1 MHVSVHKTVESSDR
15 AIKPIY
21 SVIAGQ
27 MIRAWQQYFNHSAAI
42 LPSNCPSNIMT
53 HRSRSGGPQ
62 TQHVQ
67 RKKNNNLPRKP
78 RPEPRIEED
87 PNATPPPQAH
97 PLSSTPTT
105 FDILALIRHSLAPT
119 ITSPDFK
126 GTVQTIK
133 GLLYDKKWLEAF
145 GDEELLDAYAGRWV
159 PSRVLC
165 FRELFAES
173 GELRKVI
180 SGTDEVA
187 GDDVPEPEK
196 GESSKGK
203 SKIVSLGGGAGTEIL
218 AIASLIHGQRLL
230 DRQNGEEF
238 SDRYP
243 DWVGVD
249 YGPWNGVLE
258 KFSSAFTS
266 LWHLDL
272 PSPCHQM
279 DLLKSVSP
287 DPLLLLISGDTSL
300 VTLIFTI
307 CELMAQSRPGT
318 IRLIRNLTTNLRS
331 GGMLLVADS
340 ASDIAEFELG
350 SSGRKWPVYMVLDA
364 MLLGTKD
371 AEGQAQ
377 WVKVESEDSRW
388 FRLPEGVADNWPVKL
403 ENTRYWYR
411 LYRRV

>member
-1 MHVSVHKTVESSDR
+1 
-15 AIKPIY
+15 
-21 SVIAGQ
+21 
-27 MIRAWQQYFNHSAAI
+27 
-42 LPSNCPSNIMT
+42 MT

-97 PLSSTPTT
+97 PLSSIPTT

-173 GELRKVI
+173 EELRKVI
-180 SGTDEVA
+180 SGSDEVA
-187 GDDVPEPEK
+187 GDHVPETEK

-287 DPLLLLISGDTSL
+287 DPLLPLISGDTSL

>member
-1 MHVSVHKTVESSDR
+1 
-15 AIKPIY
+15 
-21 SVIAGQ
+21 
-27 MIRAWQQYFNHSAAI
+27 
-42 LPSNCPSNIMT
+42 MT

-173 GELRKVI
+173 EELRKVI
-180 SGTDEVA
+180 IGSEEVVGEDGEEA
-187 GDDVPEPEK
+187 EQ
-196 GESSKGK
+196 GESSKTKSK

-230 DRQNGEEF
+230 DRQNGEES

-249 YGPWNGVLE
+249 FGPWSGVLE

-279 DLLKSVSP
+279 DLLKSASP
-287 DPLLLLISGDTSL
+287 NPLLPLISGDTSL

-307 CELMAQSRPGT
+307 CELMSQSRPGT
-318 IRLIRNLTTNLRS
+318 IRLIRDLTTNLRS

-371 AEGQAQ
+371 EEGKAQ

>member
-1 MHVSVHKTVESSDR
+1 
-15 AIKPIY
+15 
-21 SVIAGQ
+21 
-27 MIRAWQQYFNHSAAI
+27 
-42 LPSNCPSNIMT
+42 MT

-62 TQHVQ
+62 AQHVQ
-67 RKKNNNLPRKP
+67 RKKTNLPRKP
-78 RPEPRIEED
+78 RPEPKIEED
-87 PNATPPPQAH
+87 PNATPPPEAH
-97 PLSSTPTT
+97 PLSSLPTT

-173 GELRKVI
+173 EELRNFI
-180 SGTDEVA
+180 CGMIEGS
-187 GDDVPEPEK
+187 GDDDEEAAPK
-196 GESSKGK
+196 AESSKSK
-203 SKIVSLGGGAGTEIL
+203 SRIVSLGGGAGTEIL
-218 AIASLIHGQRLL
+218 AIASLIHGQRLQ
-230 DRQNGEEF
+230 DRQEGKEP
-238 SDRYP
+238 STQYP
-243 DWVGVD
+243 SWVGVD
-249 YGPWNGVLE
+249 FGPWSGVLE
-258 KFSSAFTS
+258 KFSDAFTS

-279 DLLKSVSP
+279 DLLKPASP
-287 DPLLLLISGDTSL
+287 DPLLPLISGDTSL

-307 CELMAQSRPGT
+307 CELMSQSRPGT
-318 IRLIRNLTTNLRS
+318 IRLIRNLTSNLRS
-331 GGMLLVADS
+331 GGLLLVADS

-371 AEGQAQ
+371 EEGKSQ

>member
-1 MHVSVHKTVESSDR
+1 MSYVYVVQGDAAR
-15 AIKPIY
+15 RCGA
-21 SVIAGQ
+21 A
-27 MIRAWQQYFNHSAAI
+27 RAWSQDFSRRITI
-42 LPSNCPSNIMT
+42 LPFIASLPQYINMT

-62 TQHVQ
+62 AQHVQ
-67 RKKNNNLPRKP
+67 RKKINLPRKP
-78 RPEPRIEED
+78 RPEPKIEED
-87 PNATPPPQAH
+87 PNATPPPEAH
-97 PLSSTPTT
+97 PSSSTPTT

-145 GDEELLDAYAGRWV
+145 GDEELLEAYAGRWV

-173 GELRKVI
+173 EELRKAVC
-180 SGTDEVA
+180 
-187 GDDVPEPEK
+187 
-196 GESSKGK
+196 GESDGAAEAGEGEGQSESSMGK
-203 SKIVSLGGGAGTEIL
+203 SRIVSLGGGAGTEVL

-230 DRQNGEEF
+230 DRREGMEP
-238 SDRYP
+238 STSYP
-243 DWVGVD
+243 SWTGVD
-249 YGPWNGVLE
+249 FGPWSGVLE
-258 KFSSAFTS
+258 KFSDAFES

-272 PSPCHQM
+272 PSPCQQM
-279 DLLKSVSP
+279 DLLKPRSP
-287 DPLLLLISGDTSL
+287 DPLVPLLGGHTSL

-307 CELMAQSRPGT
+307 CELMSQSRPGT
-318 IRLIRNLTTNLRS
+318 IRLMRDLTTNLRS
-331 GGMLLVADS
+331 GGLLLVADS

-371 AEGQAQ
+371 EEGKAQ
-377 WVKVESEDSRW
+377 WTKVESEDSRW

>member
-173 GELRKVI
+173 EELRKVI
-180 SGTDEVA
+180 SGSDEVA
-187 GDDVPEPEK
+187 GDDVPETEK

-287 DPLLLLISGDTSL
+287 DPLLPLISGDTSL

-364 MLLGTKD
+364 TLLGTKD
-371 AEGQAQ
+371 AEG
-377 WVKVESEDSRW
+377 
-388 FRLPEGVADNWPVKL
+388 
-403 ENTRYWYR
+403 
-411 LYRRV
+411 

>member
-1 MHVSVHKTVESSDR
+1 MTEDIYGTHLSIDAGRR
-15 AIKPIY
+15 A
-21 SVIAGQ
+21 
-27 MIRAWQQYFNHSAAI
+27 RAWLKISVVQAAI
-42 LPSNCPSNIMT
+42 LPFNHHTNIMT

-62 TQHVQ
+62 SQHVQ
-67 RKKNNNLPRKP
+67 RKKNNLPRKP
-78 RPEPRIEED
+78 RPEPKIEED
-87 PNATPPPQAH
+87 PNATPPPLAH

-173 GELRKVI
+173 EALRNVICGAKGAEGEEEEEI
-180 SGTDEVA
+180 AEQ
-187 GDDVPEPEK
+187 EK
-196 GESSKGK
+196 TSKPK
-203 SKIVSLGGGAGTEIL
+203 SRIVSLGGGAGTEIL
-218 AIASLIHGQRLL
+218 AIASLIHGQRSL
-230 DRQNGEEF
+230 DRQDGRELSN
-238 SDRYP
+238 SYP

-249 YGPWNGVLE
+249 FGPWSGVLE

-266 LWHLDL
+266 LWHLNI
-272 PSPCHQM
+272 PSTCHQM
-279 DLLKSVSP
+279 DLLKPTSP
-287 DPLLLLISGDTSL
+287 DPLLPLISGDVSL

-307 CELMAQSRPGT
+307 CELMSQSRPGT
-318 IRLIRNLTTNLRS
+318 IRLIRDLTTNLRS
-331 GGMLLVADS
+331 GGLLLVADS

-364 MLLGTKD
+364 MLLGTKNAD
-371 AEGQAQ
+371 GEGQ
-377 WVKVESEDSRW
+377 WEKVESEDSRW